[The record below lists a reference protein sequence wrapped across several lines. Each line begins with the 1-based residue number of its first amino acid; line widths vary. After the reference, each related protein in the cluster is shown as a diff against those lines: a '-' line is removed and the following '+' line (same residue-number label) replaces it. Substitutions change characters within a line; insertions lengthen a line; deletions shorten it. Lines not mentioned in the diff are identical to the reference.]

1 GVNVGIDGV
10 TGSPMPTTGADGKVT
25 RDVPATTLRY
35 HAQKD
40 GFGPKP
46 TGSALFQNNAE
57 VEGSVAVGAGDSKT
71 VTLVLMRGVATLT
84 FEVNSPVGT
93 AIEGAN
99 IGIDGVTGSP
109 MPKTAADGKLTREV
123 PAGTIRYHAQKDG
136 FGPKP
141 AGGASFQV
149 NAEVADSVTLAPGE
163 TKTVKLELTRNA
175 AQLTVEVKTPEGK
188 AIEGA
193 NVGID
198 GVTGSPMPKSGAD
211 GKYTSEVPLGTL
223 RIHAQKDKYGPKPTG
238 SAALQPG
245 AEVVDSVTLAEGE

>member
-1 GVNVGIDGV
+1 
-10 TGSPMPTTGADGKVT
+10 
-25 RDVPATTLRY
+25 
-35 HAQKD
+35 
-40 GFGPKP
+40 
-46 TGSALFQNNAE
+46 
-57 VEGSVAVGAGDSKT
+57 
-71 VTLVLMRGVATLT
+71 
-84 FEVNSPVGT
+84 
-93 AIEGAN
+93 
-99 IGIDGVTGSP
+99 
-109 MPKTAADGKLTREV
+109 
-123 PAGTIRYHAQKDG
+123 YHAQKDG

-149 NAEVADSVTLAPGE
+149 NAAVADSVTLAPGE

-245 AEVVDSVTLAEGE
+245 AEVVDSVTLAEGEKKTVQLVLVAPPTVEITLSAAVACPGHPLSITA